1 MIVRIKTLQFSSSHL
16 FVLLLSISAHLGLGF
31 VLGNGGHAES
41 GVASS
46 AQKTT
51 ATMVEL
57 LQVSGNAAEASPV
70 TATPNET
77 DDLMHFPASAAAGR
91 QGEFSAKSTGSPIDV
106 APVPMQKPGGEA
118 PIFPVVMPPE
128 PYYFLVDELTENP
141 RVEVDI
147 SPELVF
153 FVPNG
158 MSQLAILRLLI
169 NEQGDVD
176 QVMVEG
182 SALPKETQHL
192 MIDAFSKTKFQ
203 PGKIDGISVK
213 SELEIEVALGNY
225 GIGKSKRDAGPA
237 PVVSRKLE

>member
-1 MIVRIKTLQFSSSHL
+1 MIVRTKLLQNRSSHL
-16 FVLLLSISAHLGLGF
+16 FVLLLSISAHLGVGF
-31 VLGNGGHAES
+31 ALGNGGGAES

-46 AQKTT
+46 AQKTA
-51 ATMVEL
+51 ATIVEL
-57 LQVSGNAAEASPV
+57 LQISGDAAEASSV
-70 TATPNET
+70 TATLKDT
-77 DDLMHFPASAAAGR
+77 DDLMHFPASVPAAR
-91 QGEFSAKSTGSPIDV
+91 QENISAKSTGSPIDI
-106 APVPMQKPGGEA
+106 APAPMQMPSGEA
-118 PIFPVVMPPE
+118 PAFPVRMSPE
-128 PYYFLVDELTENP
+128 PYYFLVEELTENP
-141 RVEVDI
+141 RVLIDI
-147 SPELVF
+147 SPELIF

-225 GIGKSKRDAGPA
+225 EIGKTKRDAGPT
-237 PVVSRKLE
+237 PVVTRKLQ